1 MARFYISLPDSSLSY
16 SLGLWKMEENE
27 AVLFQ
32 KYPEMLCLKDELNQ
46 IKSSSRRLEFL
57 SVRALLKGMLDEIPQ
72 IFHDSD
78 GRPFLE
84 NGIQISVSHTR
95 GYVAVVLSGDC
106 NVAVDIEYMS
116 DRVNRVADKFLRKD
130 EIAESEIERLV
141 CWCAKET
148 LYKLHSTDK
157 LSFHEMKI
165 NELPDLKN
173 CKKGS
178 FIIENI
184 KRGQCADVNYVC
196 NDMFVLTYAVEKS
209 R

>member
-1 MARFYISLPDSSLSY
+1 MARFCVSLPDSSLSY
-16 SLGLWKMEENE
+16 YLGLWKMEEDE
-27 AVLFQ
+27 PVLFQ

-57 SVRALLKGMLDEIPQ
+57 SVRALLKDMLGEIPQ
-72 IFHDSD
+72 IFHNSD

-84 NGIQISVSHTR
+84 NGMKISVSHTR
-95 GYVAVVLSGDC
+95 GYAAVVLSDDC

-116 DRVNRVADKFLRKD
+116 GRVNRVADKFLRKD

-165 NELPDLKN
+165 NELPDLN
-173 CKKGS
+173 SCKKGS

-184 KRGQCADVNYVC
+184 KRGQCVDVNYVC